1 MEKTMSSMNSAF
13 NCVYGSGYL
22 ILDDGSSPMVGY
34 KVILDLDDF
43 SGGGFLLGLNEKD
56 SFKVAQLQTVRL
68 DIGDKFLA
76 LLVGRYDGDALPI
89 VVLGLTTGPDK
100 VH

>member
-1 MEKTMSSMNSAF
+1 MCLRLRPSYTH
-13 NCVYGSGYL
+13 
-22 ILDDGSSPMVGY
+22 DGSSPLVGY

-56 SFKVAQLQTVRL
+56 LFKVGQLQAVRL
-68 DIGDKFLA
+68 DIGHKYIA

-89 VVLGLTTGPDK
+89 VVLGLTTGPDT